1 MQKELDAA
9 KMIEAAEVQ
18 KAVKKGDMRY
28 RQQYAKFQELK
39 ADNDV
44 LKKHNQEYKDYFE
57 KQ

>member
-1 MQKELDAA
+1 
-9 KMIEAAEVQ
+9 MIEAAEVQ

-28 RQQYAKFQELK
+28 RQQYAKLQELK

>member
-1 MQKELDAA
+1 MQKELDEA

-28 RQQYAKFQELK
+28 RQQYAKLQELK